1 MTPPRPSAFGN
12 LLRHFRRQRGMSQLH
27 LATEVGTT
35 TRHLSYV
42 ENGRSRPGRDL
53 VLRLA
58 DALDLT
64 LRARND
70 LLVAAG
76 LPAEFPANALESVPL
91 APYLRAISGVLAA
104 LEPFPAFVL
113 DPLFNLQQMN
123 DTGRRLLPAGTAG
136 SPNLL
141 DAFLAP
147 GPARELLTNFA
158 EIAWSLAARFARAT
172 AGMRE
177 NPELVA
183 LERRIERYLEGVPR
197 PPSDASGELVV
208 CPTFRIGGELVRT
221 VGMTLRFGPS
231 RDVTLEELSVDV
243 LYPRDEVAERFFR
256 DLATAT

>member
-1 MTPPRPSAFGN
+1 MTRPGPSAFGN
-12 LLRHFRRQRGMSQLH
+12 LLRHFRRQRGLSQLS
-27 LATEVGTT
+27 LATQVETT

-58 DALDLT
+58 EALDLT
-64 LRARND
+64 LRVRNE

-76 LPAEFPANALESVPL
+76 LPAEFPAHALESIPL
-91 APYLRAISGVLAA
+91 APYLRAISGVIAA
-104 LEPFPAFVL
+104 LDPFPAFVI
-113 DPLFNLQQMN
+113 DPLFNLEQMN
-123 DTGRRLLPAGTAG
+123 DTGRRLLPPGTVG
-136 SPNLL
+136 RPNLL

-147 GPARELLTNFA
+147 GPARGMLTNFP

-172 AGMRE
+172 AGRSE
-177 NPELVA
+177 NPEVTA
-183 LERRIERYLEGVPR
+183 LRQRIEGYLENVPR
-197 PPSDASGELVV
+197 PPTDATGELVL
-208 CPTFRIGGELVRT
+208 CPTFRIGNQLVRT

-243 LYPRDEVAERFFR
+243 LYPRDESADRFFR